1 MRTFLV
7 ANRLIKQIVADKR
20 TIGLLLFAPIF
31 VIYLLSVILTAS
43 SSTARIDI
51 ISAPDTFVS
60 DLRAQADVM
69 LVTDEATA

>member
-43 SSTARIDI
+43 SSTAPSGRSI
-51 ISAPDTFVS
+51 AEPC
-60 DLRAQADVM
+60 
-69 LVTDEATA
+69 LVTRS